1 MAAAGDGTS
10 GFWSERMLF
19 GLLIIVGYLLLL
31 ILSLVFPAIVAI
43 YVSQPKLAVVM
54 PAIEAGSATL
64 RDGLLVIGPLL
75 GLIVQAI
82 WKADKADKDNAASLA
97 TLSTAAAA
105 TLATSPPPPPAAAA
119 PAVAPIPDAPGWI
132 TGQ

>member
-1 MAAAGDGTS
+1 MANTS
-10 GFWSERMLF
+10 GLPKDFWSERMLF
-19 GLLIIVGYLLLL
+19 GLLIILGYLLLL
-31 ILSLVFPAIVAI
+31 ILSMVFPVIVA
-43 YVSQPKLAVVM
+43 VLLNAAKLTIVM
-54 PAIEAGSATL
+54 PAVKDGAATV

-105 TLATSPPPPPAAAA
+105 TMATAPPPAAAA
-119 PAVAPIPDAPGWI
+119 APAAAPLPDRPGWVPD
-132 TGQ
+132 Q